1 MIVIFGQYNIKLEY
15 RDKKKFVYDIVRK
28 KWVVCTPEE
37 EVRQLWLHYLVYDKK
52 ISTSKI
58 AVEKGFSIN
67 ERMKRFD
74 ICTFNT
80 SATPHILIE
89 CKAPN
94 QKLDTKAIEQLS
106 RYNLALGA
114 QIFIV
119 TNGLKHSG
127 MEIRDN
133 KAYELTSIY

>member
-1 MIVIFGQYNIKLEY
+1 MIVIFGQYNINLEY
-15 RDKKKFVYDIVRK
+15 RDNKKFVYDIVRM

-58 AVEKGFSIN
+58 AVEKGFYIN

-80 SATPHILIE
+80 SAIPHILIE

-94 QKLDTKAIEQLS
+94 QKLDTKVIEQLS

-119 TNGLKHSG
+119 TNGLEHTG

-133 KAYELTSIY
+133 RAYELTSIY

>member
-1 MIVIFGQYNIKLEY
+1 MTIAFGQYNIKIEY
-15 RDKKKFVYDIVRK
+15 RENKKFIYDIVRM

-52 ISTSKI
+52 ISNSKI
-58 AVEKGFSIN
+58 AVEKGFYIN
-67 ERMKRFD
+67 DRMKRFD

-80 SATPHILIE
+80 SANPHILIE

-94 QKLDTKAIEQLS
+94 QKLDTTVIEQLS

-114 QIFIV
+114 KIFIV
-119 TNGLKHSG
+119 TNGLEHKA

-133 KAYELTSIY
+133 NAYEMTSM